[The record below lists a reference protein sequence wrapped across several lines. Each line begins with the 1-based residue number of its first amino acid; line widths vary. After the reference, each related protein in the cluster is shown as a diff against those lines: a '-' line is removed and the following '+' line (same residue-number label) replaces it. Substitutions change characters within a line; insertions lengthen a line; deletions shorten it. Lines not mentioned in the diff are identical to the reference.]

1 MRRIELSIVVEGPR
15 DAVFEYVLDPKKL
28 AEWVAQDGQ
37 GVVTGEDNLALGSTY
52 TVSTGESSKRTF
64 EYEVIGLEQPSFI
77 AVKTEGSILTYS
89 SRLTFEEQDGQTA
102 VKEVIEM
109 DDPSGI
115 FKLLGGWLMGRVEKT
130 HQERLDRLAGVVANP
145 G

>member
-1 MRRIELSIVVEGPR
+1 MRRSELSIEVDGPR
-15 DAVFEYVLDPKKL
+15 EAVFEYVLDPRKL
-28 AEWVAQDGQ
+28 ADWVAQDGQ
-37 GVVTGEDNLALGSTY
+37 GVVTGDEKLALGSTY
-52 TVSTGESSKRTF
+52 TVSTGEGSKRTF

-102 VKEVIEM
+102 VREVIEM

-115 FKLLGGWLMGRVEKT
+115 FRLLGGWMMGRVEKT
-130 HQERLDRLAGVVANP
+130 HRERLERLAGVVAKP

>member
-1 MRRIELSIVVEGPR
+1 MRRSELSIEVDGTRE
-15 DAVFEYVLDPKKL
+15 AVFEYVLDPRKL
-28 AEWVAQDGQ
+28 ADWVAQDGQ
-37 GVVTGEDNLALGSTY
+37 GVVTGDEKLVLGSTY

-89 SRLTFEEQDGQTA
+89 SRLTFEEQDGQTT
-102 VKEVIEM
+102 VKDVIEM

-115 FKLLGGWLMGRVEKT
+115 FKLLGGWMMGRVEKT
-130 HQERLDRLAGVVANP
+130 HQERLDRLGGVGANP